1 MTCQTNTTP
10 TTSSGSLYRNIDPQL
25 PSRFFSLPSEIRNL
39 IYTEF
44 FRLSSTHQHI
54 DSYEIPPDPDRLEA
68 SPDAEPTLVWNH
80 VPCITD
86 PGEEDVRSAMFF
98 AAEPRT
104 LHHSLWKNRLK
115 SSWCL
120 HWACQEQDAE
130 WVVRRVK
137 GLLLEGKPKPK
148 VEREGRGRRRGGGEM
163 ACRLENMVTDLMRDL
178 DSVSGKKTP
187 RSRFID
193 LLTTCKRM

>member
-1 MTCQTNTTP
+1 MGSQPTP
-10 TTSSGSLYRNIDPQL
+10 TPATSSGSLHRNIDPQL
-25 PSRFFSLPSEIRNL
+25 SSRFFSLPSEIRNL

-44 FRLSSTHQHI
+44 FRLSYTHQHI
-54 DSYEIPPDPDRLEA
+54 DSYEIPPDPDRLDA

-86 PGEEDVRSAMFF
+86 PGEEDVRSARFS

-148 VEREGRGRRRGGGEM
+148 VEREGQGGGEM
-163 ACRLENMVTDLMRDL
+163 AHRVENMVTDLMRDL
-178 DSVSGKKTP
+178 DSVSFKKTP